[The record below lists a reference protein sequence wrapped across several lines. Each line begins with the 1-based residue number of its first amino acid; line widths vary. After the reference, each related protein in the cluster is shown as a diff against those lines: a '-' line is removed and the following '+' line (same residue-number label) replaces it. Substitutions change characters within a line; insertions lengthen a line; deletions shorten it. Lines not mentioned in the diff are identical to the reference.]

1 MPHVNK
7 SQLIE
12 GRVHMPSP
20 VRFAS
25 HGSPHADLMG
35 VLFIYRLNTPGVHV
49 ADNTTLRL
57 DPDNNLQ
64 PDAMLLIDPS
74 LGGKARLSEDDYI
87 EGAPELVV
95 EIASSSVAI
104 DVHEKRNA
112 YRRNGVQEYLVWR
125 VEDEALDFYQLVEQ
139 DYVRLAP
146 DEQGVVRSVVFPG
159 LWLDVVALVGRD
171 LPRVLAT
178 LQQGLASNEH
188 GAFVARTSARS
199 TST

>member
-25 HGSPHADLMG
+25 HGSPHIHIVTWLG
-35 VLFIYRLNTPGVHV
+35 VYEAHTHV
-49 ADNTTLRL
+49 VRAGDNTTLRL

-87 EGAPELVV
+87 EGSPELVV

-125 VEDEALDFYQLVEQ
+125 VEDEAVDFYQLVEQ

-171 LPRVLAT
+171 LPRVLTT
-178 LQQGLASNEH
+178 LQQGLASKEH